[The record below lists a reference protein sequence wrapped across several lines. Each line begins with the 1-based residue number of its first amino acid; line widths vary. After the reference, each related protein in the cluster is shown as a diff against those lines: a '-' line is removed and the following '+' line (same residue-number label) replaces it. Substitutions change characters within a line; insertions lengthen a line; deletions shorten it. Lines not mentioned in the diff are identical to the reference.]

1 MSDQA
6 SERIFQDDIIRQLQA
21 SGWQLGS
28 PEKYNCELAL
38 YSEDVLGFVQETQ
51 EAQWQKFCAN
61 HPRDAEQKLLEL
73 VAAQLQK
80 ADPNATHKDSRTFGT
95 LGVLRH
101 ELRDRNARFSLCQF
115 KPEHD
120 LNPDTLARYAKNRL
134 RVVPELVYSPWV
146 TANLSSIEASSPS
159 VFVGDPVATSN
170 SLDSRFRGNDG
181 GGDAARAWR
190 IDLVLFVNGLP
201 VVTLELKSEFKQAV
215 DRAIRQYKTTRL
227 PVDPVAKK
235 PEPLLTFK
243 RGALVHFAVSQY
255 EVHMAT
261 RLEGEKTFFLPFNKG
276 THDGGAGNDVPDDV
290 NRYASDYL
298 WNEVLLPDNLLNI
311 LARYV
316 HLQIEDKEDWEG
328 RKYKK
333 ESMIF
338 PRYHQ
343 WDVVNKLLDKAR
355 SEGPGHKYLIQHSAG
370 SGKSNSIA
378 WVAHQLSSLY
388 TGDGQKQFHSVIVVT
403 DRTVLDAQ
411 LQDTIYQF
419 EHTDGVV
426 GRINNKEGDGSKS
439 EKLAAALEGAQPIII
454 VTIQTFPFVL
464 KAIENSVSLKERC
477 YAIIADEAHSSQS
490 GSTARQLKELLMKE
504 AGEAIDEE
512 EIDSDDI
519 IAATVA
525 SRRASGNL
533 SFFAF
538 TATPKPKTLEL
549 FGRLPR
555 PDEVPSLTNKP
566 EAFHVYSMRQAIEEG
581 FILDVL
587 KNYTNYK
594 VAYKLALK
602 IHGADAEVE
611 SKRARVK
618 LNQWVRLHDHNIAQ
632 KVMVIVEHFKS
643 NVLGLLGGQ
652 AKAMVVTSSRKE
664 AVRYK
669 LCFDKY
675 IKDKGY
681 LKIHAMVAFSGEV
694 AFTDKDPNI
703 ASLIGEK
710 FTEIN
715 MNPHLKGRDLRKAFD
730 SDDYQVM
737 IVANKF
743 QTGFDQPKLCAM
755 YVDKKL
761 AGVECVQTL
770 SRLNRTY
777 PNKAE
782 TGTFVLDFFNEPDEI
797 LAAFQPYYQTA
808 ELADV
813 SDPNLIFTLYDKLRA
828 AGIFTW
834 QEIEQFC
841 AAFYVK
847 NKSNA
852 AIANI
857 CKPAV
862 QRWQQR
868 YKSAVA
874 AFKQAKEMFERTKK
888 TGDTVLITNAENCLK
903 ECQKEKDALE
913 IFKKDLGTFVRF
925 YEFMSQIVDYDD
937 TDLEKLS
944 LYARNLRPMLREALL
959 DEDEIDLDNVVLSHY
974 RVAKIRQQDLLLKQN
989 TGEYK
994 LEPGEGLGTAK
1005 PHDEKEEFLSQ
1016 IISRLN
1022 EIFVADQLSDKD
1034 MVNYAYTIRDK
1045 VSENDIVMKQIEN
1058 NSPEQALLGDFS
1070 KAIDDAILESNS
1082 AHQNQMIQLLSDPK
1096 KAASFARVVFDLLV
1110 SGKSNPVA

>member
-6 SERIFQDDIIRQLQA
+6 SERIFQDDIIRQLLA
-21 SGWQLGS
+21 SGWLLGS
-28 PEKYNCELAL
+28 ADKYDRALAL
-38 YSEDVLGFVQETQ
+38 YPEDALGFVQETQ
-51 EAQWQKFCAN
+51 AAQWQKFCVN
-61 HPRDAEQKLLEL
+61 HPRDAEQKFLEL

-115 KPEHD
+115 RPEHD
-120 LNPDTLARYAKNRL
+120 LNPDTLARYRQNRL
-134 RVVPELVYSPWV
+134 RVVPELVYSPW
-146 TANLSSIEASSPS
+146 ASEAHLLETGSK
-159 VFVGDPVATSN
+159 AK
-170 SLDSRFRGNDG
+170 
-181 GGDAARAWR
+181 AWR

-201 VVTLELKSEFKQAV
+201 VATLELKSEFKQAV
-215 DRAIRQYKTTRL
+215 DRAIRQYRTTRL

-243 RGALVHFAVSQY
+243 CGALVHFAVSQY

-261 RLEGEKTFFLPFNKG
+261 RLEGANTFFLPFNKG
-276 THDGGAGNDVPDDV
+276 THDGGAGNDVPEDV
-290 NRYASDYL
+290 NRYATDYL
-298 WNEVLLPDNLLNI
+298 WNEVLLPDNLFTI

-343 WDVVNKLLDKAR
+343 WDVVNKLLNAAR

-388 TGDGQKQFHSVIVVT
+388 TGNGQKQFHSVIVVT
-403 DRTVLDAQ
+403 DRNVLDAQ

-454 VTIQTFPFVL
+454 VTIQTFPHVL
-464 KAIENSVSLKERC
+464 KAIENSVSLKARC

-490 GSTARQLKELLMKE
+490 GSTARQLKEVLMKE
-504 AGEAIDEE
+504 AGDDPEE
-512 EIDSDDI
+512 EVDSDDI

-549 FGRLPR
+549 FGRVPR
-555 PDEVPSLTNKP
+555 PDEVASITNKP

-602 IHGADAEVE
+602 IQEADQEVE

-618 LNQWVRLHDHNIAQ
+618 LNRWVRLHEHNIAQ
-632 KVMVIVEHFKS
+632 KVMLIVEHFKDK
-643 NVLGLLGGQ
+643 VLGLLNGQ

-675 IKDKGY
+675 TAEKGY
-681 LKIHAMVAFSGEV
+681 QKIHAMVAFSGEV
-694 AFTDKDPNI
+694 AFADKDPNVAI
-703 ASLIGEK
+703 LIGEK
-710 FTEIN
+710 FTETN
-715 MNPHLKGRDLRKAFD
+715 MNPNLKGRDMRKAFD

-782 TGTFVLDFFNEPDEI
+782 TGTFVLDFFNEPDDI
-797 LAAFQPYYQTA
+797 LSAFQPYYQTA

-813 SDPNLIFTLYDKLRA
+813 SDPNLIFTLHDKLRA

-834 QEIEQFC
+834 QEVEQFC
-841 AAFYVK
+841 AAFYMT

-862 QRWQQR
+862 QRWQLR

-874 AFKQAKEMFERTKK
+874 AFRQAKEMFERTKK

-937 TDLEKLS
+937 TGLEKLS
-944 LYARNLRPMLREALL
+944 LYARNLRPMLREALI

-974 RVAKIRQQDLLLKQN
+974 RVAKIRQQDLLLREN

-994 LEPGEGLGTAK
+994 LVPGEGLGSAK
-1005 PHDEKEEFLSQ
+1005 PQDQKEELLSQ

-1045 VSENDIVMKQIEN
+1045 VSENGIVMQQIEN
-1058 NSPEQALLGDFS
+1058 NSAEQALLGDFS
-1070 KAIDDAILESNS
+1070 KAIDDAILDSNA
-1082 AHQNQMIQLLSDPK
+1082 AHQNQMIQLLSDPR

-1110 SGKSNPVA
+1110 SGKGNPAV

>member
-6 SERIFQDDIIRQLQA
+6 TERIFQDDIIRQLVA
-21 SGWQLGS
+21 NGWLLGS
-28 PEKYNCELAL
+28 PDKYNRELAL
-38 YSEDVLGFVQETQ
+38 YPEDALGFVQETQ
-51 EAQWQKFCAN
+51 DAQWQKFCAN
-61 HPRDAEQKLLEL
+61 HPKDAEQKFLQL
-73 VAAQLQK
+73 VAAQLGK

-101 ELRDRNARFSLCQF
+101 ELRDRNARLSLCQF

-134 RVVPELVYSPWV
+134 RVVPELVYSPW
-146 TANLSSIEASSPS
+146 
-159 VFVGDPVATSN
+159 AT
-170 SLDSRFRGNDG
+170 
-181 GGDAARAWR
+181 DAHLAESGTKAKAWR
-190 IDLVLFVNGLP
+190 IDLVLFVNGVP
-201 VVTLELKSEFKQAV
+201 VATLELKSEFKQAV

-227 PVDPVAKK
+227 PVDPVARK

-261 RLEGEKTFFLPFNKG
+261 KLEGEGTYFLPFNKG
-276 THDGGAGNDVPDDV
+276 THDGGAGNDVPYDI
-290 NRYASDYL
+290 NRYATDYL

-311 LARYV
+311 LARFV

-333 ESMIF
+333 ESLIF

-343 WDVVNKLLDKAR
+343 WDVVGKLLAAAR
-355 SEGPGHKYLIQHSAG
+355 SEGPGQKYLIQHSAG

-388 TGDGQKQFHSVIVVT
+388 KLDGKKQFDSVIVVT

-439 EKLAAALEGAQPIII
+439 EKLAGALESAQPIII
-454 VTIQTFPFVL
+454 VTIQTFPHVL
-464 KAIENSVSLKERC
+464 KAIENSVSLKDRS

-490 GSTARQLKELLMKE
+490 GSTARQLKEVLMKE
-504 AGEAIDEE
+504 AGDDAEE
-512 EIDSDDI
+512 LDSDDI

-525 SRRASGNL
+525 ARRASGNL
-533 SFFAF
+533 SYFAF

-549 FGRLPR
+549 FGRVPR
-555 PDEVPSLTNKP
+555 PDEVASSTNKP
-566 EAFHVYSMRQAIEEG
+566 AAFHVYSMRQAIEEG

-602 IHGADAEVE
+602 VQDADAEVE
-611 SKRARVK
+611 SKRAKVK

-632 KVMVIVEHFKS
+632 KVMVIVEHFKD
-643 NVLGLLGGQ
+643 NVMGLLGGQ

-664 AVRYK
+664 AVRYEQ
-669 LCFDKY
+669 CFDKY
-675 IKDKGY
+675 IAEKGY
-681 LKIHAMVAFSGEV
+681 QKIRAMVAFSGEV
-694 AFTDKDPNI
+694 EFTDKDPN
-703 ASLIGEK
+703 AAGLIGEK
-710 FTEIN
+710 FTESN
-715 MNPHLKGRDLRKAFD
+715 MNPNLKGRDMRKAFD

-782 TGTFVLDFFNEPDEI
+782 TGTFVLDFFNDPDEI
-797 LAAFQPYYQTA
+797 LEAFQPYFQTA
-808 ELADV
+808 ELLDV
-813 SDPNLIFTLYDKLRA
+813 SDPNLIFALQDKLRA
-828 AGIFTW
+828 GGIFTW
-834 QEIEQFC
+834 QEVEQFC
-841 AAFYVK
+841 TAFYVK

-862 QRWQQR
+862 QRWQLR
-868 YKSAVA
+868 YKSAVES
-874 AFKQAKEMFERTKK
+874 FKIAKEMFERTQK
-888 TGDTVLITNAENCLK
+888 TGDAVLIANAEKSLK

-944 LYARNLRPMLREALL
+944 LYARNLRPMLRETLL
-959 DEDEIDLDNVVLSHY
+959 DDDDIDLGNVVLSHY
-974 RVAKIRQQDLLLKQN
+974 RVAKIRQQDLVLQEN
-989 TGEYK
+989 SENHK
-994 LEPGEGLGTAK
+994 LVPGEGLGTAK
-1005 PHDEKEEFLSQ
+1005 PQDKKEEFLSQ
-1016 IISRLN
+1016 IINRLN
-1022 EIFVADQLSDKD
+1022 EVFVTDQLTDKD

-1045 VSENDIVMKQIEN
+1045 VGENIKVMMQIEN
-1058 NSPEQALLGDFS
+1058 NSAEQAMLGDFS
-1070 KAIDDAILESNS
+1070 KAIDDAIMDSSE
-1082 AHQNQMIQLLSDPK
+1082 AHQNQMMQLLADPS
-1096 KAASFARVVFDLLV
+1096 KAANFARIVFDLLV
-1110 SGKSNPVA
+1110 QGQAGNR